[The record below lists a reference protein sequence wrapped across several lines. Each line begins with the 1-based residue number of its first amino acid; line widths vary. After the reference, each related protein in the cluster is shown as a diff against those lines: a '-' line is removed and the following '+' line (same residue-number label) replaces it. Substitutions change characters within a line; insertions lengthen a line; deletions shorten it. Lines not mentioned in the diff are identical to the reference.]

1 MPQGPSVDPGP
12 PLQIFWTRAAALA
25 FAFLILAL
33 TITPITNNDLFL
45 HLKTGELILATGHVP
60 HVDDYS
66 ALARGRP
73 FTAHEWLSG
82 VLFHLVQRLFAGRG
96 FDALILLKAGI
107 AVAVAW
113 ILYRAAAAQ
122 GAAPEIALPC
132 LAWVMVLAAA
142 RFLERPHIFGYVL
155 TALFLWILAL
165 RRRDAA
171 DGRRGFSGP
180 ILLLLPLQ
188 VLWANLHGS
197 FLMGPVLVLLAMAG
211 EALDAILVRRG
222 ARPAAGVHVRE
233 ALLLGLLAALLL
245 AACLANPYGW
255 RLLLFPFELTGSG
268 FMGLIYEWLPPYDK
282 SFRTTYMMRYY
293 VVWAALGAL
302 TLGATLVR
310 ARRRGADWPAS
321 FPFLV
326 FAAYLALSLR
336 MNRNVTDFALATC
349 PGVSAAAT
357 RLLGAHGVLEK
368 PSRRVALPAIT
379 LGLLALGVW
388 FVAAGYPFSPS
399 TRRAFGLGLGS
410 KVPVGAADYM
420 ARNGIRGASFNTYG
434 AGAYLV
440 YRFYPEVR
448 VAMDSRNDVYG
459 EALYAEYR
467 RALVAPASMREM
479 VRRIDASFILLEWSQ
494 QGMSV
499 IARTIRETVD
509 GWRLVYFDDAA
520 VVYVREDG
528 PYAALARRDGYR
540 LLDPSLFTPGGWT
553 PEAAPA
559 ALLEAER
566 AVDQSGG
573 AYIAR
578 VMRIDALLALGRGEE
593 AAFEE
598 ARIVAEDPP
607 LPHIDIL
614 LGLAHLARGDRGTAE
629 ARLRRALELNPYSD
643 AAREALRLATEDR

>member
-1 MPQGPSVDPGP
+1 MPAGPSVDPELV
-12 PLQIFWTRAAALA
+12 PLQVFWTSAAALA
-25 FAFLILAL
+25 LTLLILAL

-82 VLFHLVQRLFAGRG
+82 VLFHLVQRVFAGRG
-96 FDALILLKAGI
+96 FDALILFKAGI
-107 AVAVAW
+107 AVAVAS

-122 GAAPEIALPC
+122 GAAPEVALPG
-132 LAWVMVLAAA
+132 LAWVMILAAA

-171 DGRRGFSGP
+171 NGRQGWSGP

-197 FLMGPVLVLLAMAG
+197 FLVGPALVLLAMAG
-211 EALDAILVRRG
+211 EALDAILVRKG
-222 ARPAAGVHVRE
+222 AQPAAGVHVRE
-233 ALLLGLLAALLL
+233 AARLGLLAALLVV
-245 AACLANPYGW
+245 ACLANPYGW

-268 FMGLIYEWLPPYDK
+268 FMDLIYEWLPPFDRA
-282 SFRTTYMMRYY
+282 FRTTYMMRYY
-293 VVWAALGAL
+293 VVWAAFGAL
-302 TLGATLVR
+302 ILGVTLER
-310 ARRRGADWPAS
+310 ARRRGTDWPAS

-326 FAAYLALSLR
+326 FVAYLALSLR

-349 PGVSAAAT
+349 PGLSAAAT
-357 RLLGAHGVLEK
+357 RLLASHGVLK
-368 PSRRVALPAIT
+368 SRRAALPAIT
-379 LGLLALGVW
+379 LGLLALAAW
-388 FVAAGYPFSPS
+388 FAVAGYPFSPS
-399 TRRAFGLGLGS
+399 TRRAFGLGLGP

-420 ARNGIRGASFNTYG
+420 ARSGIRGASFNTYG

-440 YRFYPEVR
+440 YRFYPDVR
-448 VAMDSRNDVYG
+448 VGMDSRNDVYG
-459 EALYAEYR
+459 EELYAEYR

-479 VRRIDASFILLEWSQ
+479 VRRLDASFIFLEWSQ

-499 IARTIRETVD
+499 VARTIRETAD
-509 GWRLVYFDDAA
+509 DWRLVYFDDAA
-520 VVYVREDG
+520 VVYVREAG
-528 PYAALARRDGYR
+528 PYAALARRDDYR
-540 LLDPSLFTPGGWT
+540 LLDPSLFRPGNWK
-553 PEAAPA
+553 PEEAPA
-559 ALLEAER
+559 ALQESER
-566 AVDQSGG
+566 AVDRSGG

-578 VMRIDALLALGRGEE
+578 VMRIDALMALGRGEE

-598 ARIVAEDPP
+598 ALIVDEDPP

-614 LGLAHLARGDRGTAE
+614 LGLAHLARGDRATAAE
-629 ARLRRALELNPYSD
+629 RFRRAVELNPYSD
-643 AAREALRLATEDR
+643 AAREALRLATEGR